1 MGFKLRAT
9 MIDHKRVFTASE
21 AEKHLQA
28 ALGERDGYWRVFL
41 QNNRRPDRQP
51 AHVIPYAVERG
62 RPVYVAGDLDAFI
75 AKQKAESLDRGKVPG
90 RLDDALRAIGGW
102 PTGRP
107 WAGWITPQVEE
118 GTSVTFVRV
127 HLADPLAIYR
137 LDPDQARA
145 VARDLIEAADQADRA
160 GEVAA

>member
-1 MGFKLRAT
+1 MNNQNKVL
-9 MIDHKRVFTASE
+9 TASE

-62 RPVYVAGDLDAFI
+62 RPVYMSAALDEFI
-75 AKQKAESLDRGKVPG
+75 ANQKADALDRGQVPG

-118 GTSVTFVRV
+118 GTGVTFVRV
-127 HLADPLAIYR
+127 HLADPLAVYR

-145 VARDLIEAADQADRA
+145 VAKDLIESADQVDRA
-160 GEVAA
+160 AGAVA

>member
-1 MGFKLRAT
+1 MSKKNEVL
-9 MIDHKRVFTASE
+9 TAGE
-21 AEKHLQA
+21 AEKRLQA
-28 ALGERDGYWRVFL
+28 ALGERDGYWRVYL

-51 AHVIPYAVERG
+51 SYAIPYSVERG
-62 RPVYVAGDLDAFI
+62 RPVYMASDLDAFI
-75 AKQKAESLDRGKVPG
+75 ANQKAESLERGQVPG

-118 GTSVTFVRV
+118 GTGVTFVRV
-127 HLADPLAIYR
+127 HLADPLAVYR

-145 VARDLIEAADQADRA
+145 VARDLIESADQVDRA
-160 GEVAA
+160 AGATA